1 MNKTSHT
8 TCNSAQKKQIPSL
21 VSGLTLIEVLI
32 SIAILVFL
40 TTVTLGAF
48 RLMSGNERVSVEAKK
63 VISAIEEARSKTL
76 SSEGGQRFGV
86 YLLINQAVLYEDP
99 YVENNINNKIFY
111 IEGGV
116 DISSFSLSG
125 GGNQV
130 LFQRISGETDNDG
143 TINFVSSSGR
153 TKQIIIQ
160 KTGNA
165 YIE

>member
-1 MNKTSHT
+1 MNK
-8 TCNSAQKKQIPSL
+8 N
-21 VSGLTLIEVLI
+21 GLTLVEVLV

-40 TTVTLGAF
+40 TTITLGAL

-63 VISAIEEARSKTL
+63 VVNAVEEARSKTL

-86 YLLINQAVLYEDP
+86 YIKAREVTLYEDP
-99 YVENNINNKIFY
+99 YVENNVNNKNFY

-116 DISSFSLSG
+116 TVSSYTLAG
-125 GGNQV
+125 GGDKI
-130 LFQRISGETDNDG
+130 LFKKVSGETDNDG
-143 TINFVSSSGR
+143 VVVLTSSSGN